1 MIVLCIHM
9 QQRDIVEH
17 TIGKCHVFTFE
28 CQEED
33 ISTLMASVI

>member
-1 MIVLCIHM
+1 MITLRIHM
-9 QQRDIVEH
+9 QQRHIIEH
-17 TIGKCHVFTFE
+17 TISKCHVFTFE